1 MYGYPNMNNMYNS
14 QNSIDKINTQL
25 AELERMKQQLQ
36 QAMQPSINQTFQLAP
51 QNSFL
56 KIVDSIDDV
65 EKELAVTDTPFVNKD
80 YSILWIKNNKGEI
93 RTFNIQEVKPKD
105 EKDALIENL
114 QYQVYQLNTKLEEMN
129 NNVKSNEKHES
140 KQRDKSTETK
150 TTATVSSSTTDDTK

>member
-1 MYGYPNMNNMYNS
+1 MNNMYNS

-36 QAMQPSINQTFQLAP
+36 QAMQPAINQTFQLAP
-51 QNSFL
+51 QNNPL
-56 KIVDSIDDV
+56 KIVDKKEDV

-114 QYQVYQLNTKLEEMN
+114 QYQVYQLNTKLEAMN
-129 NNVKSNEKHES
+129 NEKHTSEQYNES
-140 KQRDKSTETK
+140 TKTET
-150 TTATVSSSTTDDTK
+150 TSTISDATTDDTE

>member
-36 QAMQPSINQTFQLAP
+36 QAMQPAINQTFQLAP
-51 QNSFL
+51 QNNPL
-56 KIVDSIDDV
+56 KIVDKKEDV

-114 QYQVYQLNTKLEEMN
+114 QYQVYQLNTKLEAMN
-129 NNVKSNEKHES
+129 NEKHTSEQYNES
-140 KQRDKSTETK
+140 TKTET
-150 TTATVSSSTTDDTK
+150 TSTISDVTTDDTE